1 MNYKVSEPI
10 KYERKFVSA
19 YRTNVEWGLHIH
31 RHIEIVLVT
40 DGVLRMQISNDVV
53 DIPKGYAAFA
63 ESFEPHSFISDS
75 DNDAVII
82 EFSPEIFSPF
92 SRWLGEYKIGCR
104 AVKIDEC
111 ISELVTRLLPDD
123 HTKKTSFSEIGEA
136 RMLAVLAPL
145 CNAFIDGGE
154 WQRREG
160 EYDDLFIRALVF
172 VSENF
177 DKHLTRDIVAKELVA
192 VFLYQIEFIVAG
204 LKFCEGVVTVFV
216 GFYSVVTGGK
226 HHCNSFERL
235 IVAIEYHTGNCTG
248 CCSCVCK
255 FAGPVAII
263 EARVIVVEY
272 ELASIVRHFLEQ
284 AWT

>member
-40 DGVLRMQISNDVV
+40 DGVLRMQINDDVV

-63 ESFEPHSFISDS
+63 ESFEPHSFISDN

-123 HTKKTSFSEIGEA
+123 HTKQTYFGEIGEA

-154 WQRREG
+154 WQRRE
-160 EYDDLFIRALVF
+160 EKYDDLFIRALVY

-177 DKHLTRDIVAKELVA
+177 DKHLTRDSVAKELGVCPETVSR
-192 VFLYQIEFIVAG
+192 VFARRTSI
-204 LKFCEGVVTVFV
+204 
-216 GFYSVVTGGK
+216 
-226 HHCNSFERL
+226 SF
-235 IVAIEYHTGNCTG
+235 
-248 CCSCVCK
+248 
-255 FAGPVAII
+255 
-263 EARVIVVEY
+263 VEY
-272 ELASIVRHFLEQ
+272 VQRIRIYEAAKLLEAGNTVTSAALSSGFDSVRTFNRVFRNTMGKTPTEFLRKY
-284 AWT
+284 